1 MPGKTLRVCEPR
13 ERLSSAKMPRVSE
26 QVLIPHSADDLYGLV
41 LDIRRYPEF
50 IKWITR
56 VDVAQEQGDK
66 TDSYTCLGSAYVQFS
81 GFDEKFSTY
90 VKGDPIARKIDVKLE
105 RGPFRHLRNRWQ
117 FDPRED
123 GKTRVHCFIDYE
135 FKNPMLRLLAR
146 TNSRLAVEKIID
158 AFRIEADR
166 RFVR

>member
-1 MPGKTLRVCEPR
+1 
-13 ERLSSAKMPRVSE
+13 MPRVSE
-26 QVLIPHSADDLYGLV
+26 QVLIPHNADDLYGLV

-56 VDVAQEQGDK
+56 VSVAHEHGDR
-66 TDSYTCLGSAYVQFS
+66 DHSYTCLGTASVHFS
-81 GFDEKFSTY
+81 GFDEQFSTH
-90 VKGDPIARKIDVKLE
+90 VKGDREARKIDVRLE

-135 FKNPMLRLLAR
+135 FKNPVLRLLAR
-146 TNSRLAVEKIID
+146 ANSRLAVEKIID
-158 AFRIEADR
+158 AFRVEADR
-166 RFVR
+166 RFVKSTS